1 MSPSE
6 LERKALR
13 LGALVETKIVREH
26 GLIPMFVRAD
36 DYELPTAED
45 YAGAY
50 CHRHLKGRTEEELG
64 LPPMH
69 VWRAWENT
77 ATDTAYYLAAMAH
90 KYRCTGEAQDL
101 AICRRTFGGLKCTYG
116 LAAERGEQGRL
127 CKPYGG
133 VWSNQSSGDQTQCV
147 TWGLAAYRE
156 LAPPEDLAD
165 YRRLIR
171 DAAEYNMETEYIEPH
186 GYFGWTK
193 EMLWDAIFGDET
205 RSKVH
210 WSHAAIFVAQLLLAW
225 QASGDARFLQEVER
239 WYGVCGL
246 DKRPGAG
253 PQRDLYL
260 GALLMELDPL
270 RHEIWRSMMR
280 ETFAGLPS
288 RVLADGTTSSHI
300 GRAAID
306 AMGCATAQRWF
317 SDVDMASVGRQILER
332 LDEDTMRF
340 VRPGEKPPWAGGED
354 TLEQWEIESRLL
366 DGDSLTAW
374 LAAYWEGHWRGY
386 W

>member
-210 WSHAAIFVAQLLLAW
+210 WSHAAIFVAQLLLAENCTVTI
-225 QASGDARFLQEVER
+225 AHSRTKDLPGVVRRADLVIAAVGRPEMVKGDWL
-239 WYGVCGL
+239 
-246 DKRPGAG
+246 KPGATVIDVG
-253 PQRDLYL
+253 INRIERDGK
-260 GALLMELDPL
+260 GAYRVTATGE
-270 RHEIWRSMMR
+270 EISEERIEPR
-280 ETFAGLPS
+280 RLPH
-288 RVLADGTTSSHI
+288 R
-300 GRAAID
+300 
-306 AMGCATAQRWF
+306 
-317 SDVDMASVGRQILER
+317 
-332 LDEDTMRF
+332 
-340 VRPGEKPPWAGGED
+340 
-354 TLEQWEIESRLL
+354 
-366 DGDSLTAW
+366 
-374 LAAYWEGHWRGY
+374 
-386 W
+386 